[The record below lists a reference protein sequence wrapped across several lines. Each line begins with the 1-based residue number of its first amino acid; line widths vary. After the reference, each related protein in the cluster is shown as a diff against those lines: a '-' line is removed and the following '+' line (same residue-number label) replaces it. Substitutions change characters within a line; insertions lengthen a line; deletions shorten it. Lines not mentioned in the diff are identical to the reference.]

1 MSISPNVPSSQE
13 SYHYESSG
21 TPRWIS
27 VLFALLFVAL
37 GAVGFFAYSSTSKLT
52 KDLTDAQKTNTT
64 LSAQL
69 DQANTRLAELKSIVE
84 VTQQKVG
91 MTASEV
97 AQAKSRA
104 DFSGDCADFFVA
116 FGLPRR
122 ERAGELLIGG
132 DLFLGGGVGASLCRG
147 ILMGGAA

>member
-52 KDLTDAQKTNTT
+52 KDLTDAQNTNTT
-64 LSAQL
+64 LNAQL
-69 DQANTRLAELKSIVE
+69 DQANTRLPELKIILQ
-84 VTQQKVG
+84 VTQQKVS
-91 MTASEV
+91 MTASDV
-97 AQAKSRA
+97 ALLQSR
-104 DFSGDCADFFVA
+104 S
-116 FGLPRR
+116 
-122 ERAGELLIGG
+122 
-132 DLFLGGGVGASLCRG
+132 
-147 ILMGGAA
+147 